1 MTVRARGSTP
11 SSASPVRKRK
21 ESTMTRDLKSPQGQ
35 GRSETQPT
43 ATQLTLYP
51 YWQSPCWVF
60 DDARTGL
67 KAEAFVNGTTDMI
80 TRVVDAKAISHAHQ
94 GFAMTFASEPFDGH
108 DVQVTRLA
116 AREASRR
123 GLPAY
128 DNSNWY
134 EGDILGDHMVGW
146 LCPALLLYFRSAP
159 DRLYV
164 RCEPLPAGV
173 NPRWNPGPG
182 DHPRTFVTTPRGQS
196 SA

>member
-1 MTVRARGSTP
+1 MTVSARGSTP
-11 SSASPVRKRK
+11 SSASPVHNRK
-21 ESTMTRDLKSPQGQ
+21 ESTMTRDSTSPQGQ

-43 ATQLTLYP
+43 AAQLTLYP
-51 YWQSPCWVF
+51 YWHHGCWVF

-67 KAEAFVNGTTDMI
+67 QAEAFVNGTTEMI
-80 TRVVDAKAISHAHQ
+80 TRVVEAKAIPHPHQ

-108 DVQVTRLA
+108 DVQVTRLTA
-116 AREASRR
+116 GEASRR

-173 NPRWNPGPG
+173 NPRWAPDPGT
-182 DHPRTFVTTPRGQS
+182 RTRRFVAATEDVL
-196 SA
+196 